1 MSLFIFSTLI
11 NCFILLW
18 LKEKKRPVLQSSRGT
33 SRVAPILFALI
44 QLIILIFTLTLFL
57 SAKQQIETKKK
68 VMTAITFIALNFSV
82 VLSTWGFS
90 SSVCSIARADQYG
103 TRTIFNRDN

>member
-1 MSLFIFSTLI
+1 
-11 NCFILLW
+11 
-18 LKEKKRPVLQSSRGT
+18 
-33 SRVAPILFALI
+33 
-44 QLIILIFTLTLFL
+44 LIFTLTLFL
-57 SAKQQIETKKK
+57 SAKQQIETKEKI
-68 VMTAITFIALNFSV
+68 MTVITFIALNFSV